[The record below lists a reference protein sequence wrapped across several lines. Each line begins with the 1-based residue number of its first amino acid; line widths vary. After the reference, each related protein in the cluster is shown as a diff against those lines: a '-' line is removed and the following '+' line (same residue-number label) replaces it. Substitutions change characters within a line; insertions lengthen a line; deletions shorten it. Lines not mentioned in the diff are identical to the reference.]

1 MSVLGISSKLRTHS
15 RDFTWRPTL
24 KDMSTKVN
32 KSRVNLEEGELLLCE
47 GPDGAGDEGALG
59 EAAVEL
65 GEEGLVPG
73 HLPSAQEP
81 LVPGQLLHQVPLL
94 LCLLILGHCQSLG
107 TLEHLKNDDDK
118 KITQTQRRR
127 KPRSRFKKDWPKDL
141 QVLRSCS
148 TSQVRLSTT
157 SNSHIGLTFC
167 HIFPVA

>member
-1 MSVLGISSKLRTHS
+1 MKKITLVTSLEEISMSVLGISSKLRTHS
-15 RDFTWRPTL
+15 RDFTWRPML
-24 KDMSTKVN
+24 KDMLTIVN
-32 KSRVNLEEGELLLCE
+32 NSHVNLEEGELLLCE

-81 LVPGQLLHQVPLL
+81 PVPGQLLHQVPLL

-141 QVLRSCS
+141 
-148 TSQVRLSTT
+148 
-157 SNSHIGLTFC
+157 
-167 HIFPVA
+167 